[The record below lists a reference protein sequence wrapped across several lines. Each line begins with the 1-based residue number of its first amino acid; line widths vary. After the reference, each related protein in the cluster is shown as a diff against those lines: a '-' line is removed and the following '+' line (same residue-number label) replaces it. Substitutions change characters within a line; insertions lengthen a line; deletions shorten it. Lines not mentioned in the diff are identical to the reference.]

1 MKRTVIIIT
10 VIITLITITSL
21 FSGCEKNE
29 TVPVLTPKSF
39 NLTEE
44 ATEVINSSND
54 FGIELFTNV
63 AQEEEDNLMLSPLSA
78 SAALT
83 MLLNGC
89 NGDTYQ
95 QLKSALKYPDE
106 MTLEDINGT
115 YNSLVGQL
123 LEADKKVQLALANA
137 IFYRDG
143 FNVKKPF
150 LNSMQT
156 DFSAY
161 IESLDFGSPSALDVI
176 NGWASDNTNGKIEK
190 VLDEI
195 SGDAVMFIMNA
206 LYFKGNWSYKFDET
220 LTEDKIFYPDGS
232 DPVMVSTMSG
242 EVGVKI
248 YTSDDYR
255 VVELPYGRT
264 NFSMVVIVPEGSVGD
279 FNSSFSNNVWNN
291 ITDGLNSQEEYG
303 DTEVWMPGFKFSYE
317 KYLNNQLKSMGM
329 TDAFDPYLADLSDIS
344 DSQIYVDFVKQ
355 NSFIEVNEEG
365 TEAAAVTTIGINLTS
380 IPTQPYVF
388 KIDKSFV
395 FAIRERTTNTILFIG
410 QVLNPANE

>member
-10 VIITLITITSL
+10 VIISLITITSI
-21 FSGCEKNE
+21 FSGCEKEE

-54 FGIELFTNV
+54 FGIELFTRV
-63 AQEEEDNLMLSPLSA
+63 AQEEEDNFMLSPLSA

-89 NGDTYQ
+89 NGDTYE

-115 YNSLVGQL
+115 YNSLVDQL
-123 LEADKKVQLALANA
+123 LEADKKVELALANA
-137 IFYRDG
+137 IFYRNG
-143 FNVKKPF
+143 FNVKEPF

-161 IESLDFGSPSALDVI
+161 IESLDFSSPSALDVI

-190 VLDEI
+190 VLDQI

-206 LYFKGNWSYKFDET
+206 LYFKGDWSYKFDEA
-220 LTEDKIFYPDGS
+220 LTEDNIFYPDGS
-232 DPVMVSTMSG
+232 DPVMVSTMKS
-242 EVGVKI
+242 EVGAKI
-248 YTSDDYR
+248 YISDDYR
-255 VVELPYGRT
+255 AIELPYGRT
-264 NFSMVVIVPEGSVGD
+264 NFTMVVIVPGVSIGD
-279 FNSSFSNNVWNN
+279 FNSSFGIDIWNN
-291 ITDGLNSQEEYG
+291 ITDGLDGLDEFE
-303 DTEVWMPGFKFSYE
+303 DTEVFMPGFKFSCE
-317 KYLNNQLKSMGM
+317 KYLNKQLKSMGM
-329 TDAFDPYLADLSDIS
+329 THAFDPYLADLSEIS
-344 DSQIYVDFVKQ
+344 ESQIYVDFVKQ

-365 TEAAAVTTIGINLTS
+365 TEAAAVTTIGVNLTS
-380 IPTQPYVF
+380 APPPPEVF

-410 QVLNPANE
+410 QVLNPENE